1 VAALLRRRQGGLPY
15 LLLAPGIAWLIVF
28 FAVPLY
34 YMAELSLKEGSID
47 TGYRFTWHFGTYTS
61 AISDYSEQFLR
72 SFEYAGVATLLALVI
87 AYPLAYAIAFRGGRW
102 RNALLLAVILPFFTT
117 YLVRTL
123 SWETILDDDGWIVH
137 ALQTLGLV
145 ETNGRLLATS
155 TAVVAGI
162 TYNFLPFMIL
172 PLYASL
178 ERIDKRLHEAAYDL
192 YGNRRD
198 VFVRVTLPLS
208 APGVVA
214 GVLLTFIPAAGD
226 FINAEL
232 LGTPRQA
239 MIGNVIQS
247 RYLEVSDYPTAAA
260 LSFVLM
266 TLILVLVLIY
276 ARIAGTEQ
284 LTGAEAKV

>member
-34 YMAELSLKEGSID
+34 YMAELSLKQGSID
-47 TGYRFTWHFGTYTS
+47 TGYRFTWHFGTYTT

-72 SFEYAGVATLLALVI
+72 SFQYAGVATLLALVI

-123 SWETILDDDGWIVH
+123 SWETILDDDGWVVH
-137 ALQTLGLV
+137 TLQSLGLV
-145 ETNGRLLATS
+145 GTNGRLLATS

-198 VFVRVTLPLS
+198 VFLRVTFPLS

-214 GVLLTFIPAAGD
+214 GILLTFIPAAGD

-266 TLILVLVLIY
+266 AMILVLVLLY

-284 LTGAEAKV
+284 LTGAEARV